1 MTTAAQPTTIAILL
15 CTHNGARFLAEQL
28 ESIAAQTHQNWT
40 VWASDDGSTDATAAI
55 LSQYRSRWG
64 GEKLRILAGPGKGSS
79 ANFLALVCNGEIEA
93 DYFSYADQ
101 DDIWHPD
108 KLERALAMLA
118 AVSAARPA
126 LYLSRSC
133 LIDEAGRELGL
144 SRLFTRPPSFKNA
157 LVQNIGGGNTM
168 VFNSAAR
175 SVIAAAGLDVEVVVH
190 DWWTYM
196 AVSGCGGEVLSDP
209 APSLKY
215 RQHGANQIGSN
226 IGLSARLFRAGQ
238 LLEGRFRAWM
248 DVNLAA
254 LARIE
259 TRLTAENAQVL
270 RTFRAARAAPLMGRL
285 IGLAR
290 SGITRQSLIDN
301 LGLYLAAALN
311 RI

>member
-1 MTTAAQPTTIAILL
+1 MTTAAQPPIVAILL
-15 CTHNGARFLAEQL
+15 CTRNGARFLAEQL
-28 ESIAAQTHQNWT
+28 ESIATQTHTQWT
-40 VWASDDGSTDATAAI
+40 VWASDDGSTDATRDI
-55 LSQYRSRWG
+55 LSQFQSRWG
-64 GEKLRILAGPGKGSS
+64 GQKLRILAGPGRGSS
-79 ANFLALVCNGEIEA
+79 ANFLALACNGEIAA

-108 KLERALAMLA
+108 KIERSLAMLA
-118 AVSAARPA
+118 AVPASTPA

-144 SRLFTRPPSFKNA
+144 SRLFNKPPGFRNA

-168 VFNSAAR
+168 MLNAAAR
-175 SVIAAAGLDVEVVVH
+175 DLLRVAGPDVEVVVH

-196 AVSGCGGEVLSDP
+196 VVSGCGGVVLNDP

-226 IGLSARLFRAGQ
+226 IGVAARLLRAGQ
-238 LLEGRFRAWM
+238 LLEGRFRVWT
-248 DVNLAA
+248 DINLAA

-259 TRLTAENAQVL
+259 SRLTPQNAQVL
-270 RTFRAARAAPLMGRL
+270 RTFRAARAASVMGRL
-285 IGLAR
+285 IGLVR
-290 SGITRQSLIDN
+290 SGITRQSFLDN